1 MTETRLEEI
10 KRILLS
16 YCAPEM
22 KLSSIMQELVDAAQ
36 DSIDLKYELMEMDE
50 YES

>member
-1 MTETRLEEI
+1 MTETRLKEI